1 MWKRFEIVNR
11 HDSYAFNVSS
21 AEHTSAARGRV
32 FELGNVVPRDDAQ
45 LTLTNCVASSTGINF
60 HVTTVNGAQRQTR
73 AQRSNQTRLAAA
85 GRPGQHQQSLRSR
98 QVRVTARL
106 LLLLLPL
113 LMLLEQDEVGV
124 QPFAD
129 LGHLASVQAQIAL
142 MDSHTRLQ
150 CKC

>member
-1 MWKRFEIVNR
+1 M
-11 HDSYAFNVSS
+11 
-21 AEHTSAARGRV
+21 
-32 FELGNVVPRDDAQ
+32 PRDDAQ
-45 LTLTNCVASSTGINF
+45 LALTSCVASSTGI
-60 HVTTVNGAQRQTR
+60 HVTIVNAAQRRTR

-113 LMLLEQDEVGV
+113 LMLLEQDEVRV
-124 QPFAD
+124 QPFTD

-142 MDSHTRLQ
+142 VDSHTHGFDVS
-150 CKC
+150 